1 MAVALTDLIY
11 PSIYLHPNLFDNPL
25 LQQIPPVTIFQNTGY
40 TKNLVLSDLEY
51 PTQSEQKNQTTEV
64 VDYIF

>member
-1 MAVALTDLIY
+1 
-11 PSIYLHPNLFDNPL
+11 
-25 LQQIPPVTIFQNTGY
+25 VTIFQNTGY